1 MRNFTKLVIASAML
15 ATQATPTAPSVLADS
30 VQASV
35 PTVVSSQSQLVFSTA
50 LDSAVELKSKP
61 APNFDTEVLAPL
73 KAAQAEAAKKA
84 AQAAAEAARIVAAQA
99 AAAKL
104 AAKAAA
110 PIASA
115 VLGAIA
121 PVFTG
126 GPLSSTQINFLGNC
140 ESGMTANRN
149 SGNGFYG
156 AFQFTISTWNA
167 MGTGYARAD
176 MAPLDVQIGAVQK
189 LLSGSSIYSQFP
201 GCARKMQAAGL
212 I

>member
-15 ATQATPTAPSVLADS
+15 ATQATPTAPSVFAAS
-30 VQASV
+30 VQTSV
-35 PTVVSSQSQLVFSTA
+35 PTVVSSQSNIVFSTDLA
-50 LDSAVELKSKP
+50 SAVELKSKP
-61 APNFDTEVLAPL
+61 QPNFDSEVLAPL
-73 KAAQAEAAKKA
+73 KAAQDLAAKKA
-84 AQAAAEAARIVAAQA
+84 AEAQAAAAEAARLAAIQAAQIVAAAKPVVTAVGATVAYAGPSVLSA
-99 AAAKL
+99 A
-104 AAKAAA
+104 
-110 PIASA
+110 
-115 VLGAIA
+115 
-121 PVFTG
+121 
-126 GPLSSTQINFLGNC
+126 QIQFLGNC

-176 MAPLDVQIGAVQK
+176 LAPLDVQIAAVQQ
-189 LLSGSSIYSQFP
+189 LLSRSSIFSQFP